1 MTVSVRKTI
10 QGLSPYIPGKPVE
23 ELERELGIRN
33 AIKLASNENPLGPSK
48 KALAALTK
56 RVFKNLHRYPEGSGR
71 RLREALAHKHKIS
84 PDQVILGNGSDE
96 IMDLAAK
103 TFLDP
108 GDEALMGDL
117 TFAIYRISV
126 AAHHGASVVVPL
138 KDGRYDLDGMAR
150 HLTSKTRLVFIC
162 NPNNPTGTM
171 VTRRE
176 LVDFLDHLPSDV
188 IVVLDEAYA
197 EYATS
202 PDFPDSVGLV
212 KQGRPLIVLRTFSKI
227 YGLAG
232 LRIGYGISQRGIV
245 EYLNRVRLPFNANS
259 LAQTASIAALK
270 DEAHLRK
277 TIRLN
282 VAGKAFLTKALDEL
296 GIQIFPTEANFI
308 YLQLPADSLPAASL
322 PNGQEHSGRPAYEA
336 LLREGVIVR
345 HIKENWLRVSIGK
358 PVENQRFVKALKKI
372 LNELRKRSQS

>member
-1 MTVSVRKTI
+1 
-10 QGLSPYIPGKPVE
+10 
-23 ELERELGIRN
+23 
-33 AIKLASNENPLGPSK
+33 
-48 KALAALTK
+48 
-56 RVFKNLHRYPEGSGR
+56 
-71 RLREALAHKHKIS
+71 
-84 PDQVILGNGSDE
+84 
-96 IMDLAAK
+96 MDLAAK

-117 TFAIYRISV
+117 TFSIYRISV

-138 KDGRYDLDGMAR
+138 KNGRYDLDGMSR
-150 HLTSKTRLVFIC
+150 HLTSRTRLVFIC

-171 VTRRE
+171 VTQRE
-176 LVDFLDHLPSDV
+176 LVGFLEHLPSDV
-188 IVVLDEAYA
+188 IVILDEAYA

-232 LRIGYGISQRGIV
+232 LRIGYGITQREIV
-245 EYLNRVRLPFNANS
+245 EYLNRVRLPFNTNS
-259 LAQTASIAALK
+259 VAQVASIAALK

-282 VAGKAFLTKALDEL
+282 VAGKAFLIKALDEL
-296 GIQIFPTEANFI
+296 EIQYFPTEANFI
-308 YLQLPADSLPAASL
+308 YFQLPVVRLPAARPPDL
-322 PNGQEHSGRPAYEA
+322 PVRQAGGQAQAGRSVYEA

-358 PVENQRFVKALKKI
+358 PAENRRFLIALKKT
-372 LNELRKRSQS
+372 LKKKDWSQP

>member
-1 MTVSVRKTI
+1 MTISVRKTI
-10 QGLSPYIPGKPVE
+10 QGLSPYVPGKPVE
-23 ELERELGIRN
+23 ELERELGIKN

-48 KALAALTK
+48 KALSALTK
-56 RVFKNLHRYPEGSGR
+56 RSFKNLHRYPEGSGR
-71 RLREALAHKHKIS
+71 LLREALAHKHKIS

-117 TFAIYRISV
+117 TFSIYRISV

-138 KDGRYDLDGMAR
+138 KNGRYDLDGMSR
-150 HLTSKTRLVFIC
+150 HLTSRTRLVFIC

-171 VTRRE
+171 VTQRE

-188 IVVLDEAYA
+188 IVILDEAYA

-232 LRIGYGISQRGIV
+232 LRIGYGITQREIV
-245 EYLNRVRLPFNANS
+245 EYLNRVRLPFNTNS
-259 LAQTASIAALK
+259 VAQAASIAALK

-282 VAGKAFLTKALDEL
+282 VTGKAFLRKAFDEL
-296 GIQIFPTEANFI
+296 EMQYFPTEANFI
-308 YLQLPADSLPAASL
+308 YLQLPAVRLPAAR
-322 PNGQEHSGRPAYEA
+322 PPDGQAQAGRSVYEA

-358 PVENQRFVKALKKI
+358 PAENRRFLNALKKT
-372 LNELRKRSQS
+372 LKKKDWSQP